1 MSAWYL
7 YWMAR
12 FILFKTN
19 FFFMEFNI
27 KQPFKKNTFN
37 DLGFGSKITEAG
49 ERLIHKDGSFNI
61 IRTGRKSWTPYQFL
75 LSMSSLRFTLFSLS
89 FFVLINGV
97 FASLFMLIGIEQL
110 NGVPKGNFINDFLY
124 AFFFSVQTFTT
135 VGYGGI
141 NPVGISANFIASL
154 CASVGLIAFALITGL
169 FFARFSKPRSHI
181 FFSKKAILTTTE
193 AGHSFQFRIVNSRP
207 HRIIDVEATVVF
219 TWLEPVGKEMKRH
232 YANLELEREK
242 VFLFPLNW
250 TIVHPITEDSPLF
263 GKTLV
268 GIAKLHGEFLVMI
281 KGFDE
286 SYNQLIHTNT
296 SYIAKDMETGVKFHP
311 MYTSSADSP
320 TILHLDCIDKLLPN
334 IATPF
339 SNDDTTVK

>member
-1 MSAWYL
+1 
-7 YWMAR
+7 
-12 FILFKTN
+12 
-19 FFFMEFNI
+19 MEFNI
-27 KQPFKKNTFN
+27 RQPFKNTPSN

-49 ERLIHKDGSFNI
+49 ERLINKDGSFNI
-61 IRTGRKSWTPYQFL
+61 IRKGRKSWTPYQL
-75 LSMSSLRFTLFSLS
+75 LIGMSSLRFMLFSLLL
-89 FFVLINGV
+89 FILINGV

-110 NGVPKGNFINDFLY
+110 NGVPKGSFINDFLY
-124 AFFFSVQTFTT
+124 AFFFSLQTFTT

-181 FFSKKAILTTTE
+181 SFSKKAILTTTPT
-193 AGHSFQFRIVNSRP
+193 GDSFQFRVVNTRS
-207 HRIIDVEATVVF
+207 HKIIDLEAKVVF
-219 TWLEPVGKEMKRH
+219 TWLETVEGDMKRH
-232 YANLELEREK
+232 YANLRLERGK

-250 TIVHPITEDSPLF
+250 TIVHPITKNSPLF
-263 GKTLV
+263 GKTLAN
-268 GIAKLHGEFLVMI
+268 IAELHGEFLVML

-320 TILHLDCIDKLLPN
+320 TILHLDCIDKLLPL
-334 IATPF
+334 
-339 SNDDTTVK
+339 VKTKKS